1 MTGFLLTTLV
11 TALSLL
17 LVDTLFSSVYI
28 SNFPT
33 ALGVDRRCSQHIT
46 LTIIN

>member
-1 MTGFLLTTLV
+1 MKLLRYILAI
-11 TALSLL
+11 ALPP
-17 LVDTLFSSVYI
+17 VDTLFFSVYI

-33 ALGVDRRCSQHIT
+33 ALGFDRRCSQHIT